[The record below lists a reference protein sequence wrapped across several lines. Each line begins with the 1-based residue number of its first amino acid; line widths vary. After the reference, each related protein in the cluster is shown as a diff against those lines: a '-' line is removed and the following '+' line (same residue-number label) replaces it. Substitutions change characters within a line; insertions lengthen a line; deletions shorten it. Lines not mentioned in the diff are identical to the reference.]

1 MFWDNSFN
9 IYGCKTKVIVPL
21 FFAGMFVKFLFAE
34 AVAVESLDCV
44 SEKSFFFGS
53 HIYSVYLSLLIRQS
67 GRGHF
72 KSLPFD
78 FLTAFFSIISFL
90 LYGLKFIKYTF
101 MSHRVA

>member
-1 MFWDNSFN
+1 MFWDNFFN

-67 GRGHF
+67 GRGIL
-72 KSLPFD
+72 SLYLLISLQPF
-78 FLTAFFSIISFL
+78 FNYKFS
-90 LYGLKFIKYTF
+90 
-101 MSHRVA
+101 V